1 MPYLGEIA
9 ALITSIT
16 FAGTSTLFTFAG
28 RQLSSVIVNRT
39 RLVLAVLLLML
50 THWVMLGRPFPLD
63 AEPERWLWLGLS
75 GVVGLA
81 LGDAF
86 LFQAFVWVGPRISM
100 LMMSLAPVLA
110 ALMGWVWLGEQL
122 SGAQMLGILLTV
134 GGVAWVISERKPSS
148 VPASPAARPPYH
160 LRGILFAFGGAVG
173 QALGMILAKRGLG
186 GDFSPISANLIRMI
200 TATVVIWGYT
210 IFRGQSR
217 ETVQRLF
224 RHRRAA
230 LQLLG
235 GAFIGPFIGVSFSM
249 LALQHTEVG
258 VASTIMALTPIFLLP
273 VGYLVF
279 RERLG
284 KRAIAGTLL
293 AIVGVGILF
302 LV

>member
-39 RLVLAVLLLML
+39 RLVLAVLLLVL

-148 VPASPAARPPYH
+148 VPASPAARAPYH